1 MCCLNCGKENF
12 VLEAESMIMPGL
24 KYLLCSCGMVSMTH
38 PIIGNDIVPTPNDKE
53 GILGFITEE
62 MMKDAAIVLTKAAME
77 KGLNMP
83 ELQFGSIEDDDDYD
97 DEEDCDNCSGRCGD
111 CKDCCTSAY
120 YDEDDDD
127 YDDEEEE
134 ENKEDDETVLK
145 DVLSVMSALF
155 GTDNAEALMGQPQP
169 KKEAKTIVLTEAP
182 KANNEERKD
191 YVILEKGGKCW
202 ISFSNVTKEELE
214 KELNSILFNDFI
226 IVEAKPVETKEIKTI
241 KIV

>member
-38 PIIGNDIVPTPNDKE
+38 PIIGNDIVPTPNDTE

-62 MMKDAAIVLTKAAME
+62 MMKDATIVLTKAIME
-77 KGLNMP
+77 KGLDMP
-83 ELQFGSIEDDDDYD
+83 ELQFGSIEDDADDD
-97 DEEDCDNCSGRCGD
+97 DEEDCDDCSGRCSD

-120 YDEDDDD
+120 YDDA
-127 YDDEEEE
+127 DDEEEE

-145 DVLSVMSALF
+145 DVLSVMNALF
-155 GTDNAEALMGQPQP
+155 GTDNTKVLMGQPQS
-169 KKEAKTIVLTEAP
+169 KEEAKTIVLTEAP

-191 YVILEKGGKCW
+191 YVILEKGGKHW
-202 ISFSNVTKEELE
+202 ISINNVTKEELE

>member
-83 ELQFGSIEDDDDYD
+83 ELQFGSIEDDVDYD
-97 DEEDCDNCSGRCGD
+97 DEEDCDDCLGRCGD

-120 YDEDDDD
+120 YDEEDNEEDKDDI
-127 YDDEEEE
+127 
-134 ENKEDDETVLK
+134 TVLK
-145 DVLSVMSALF
+145 DVLSIMSALF

-191 YVILEKGGKCW
+191 YVILEKGGKHW
-202 ISFSNVTKEELE
+202 ISINNVTKEELE
-214 KELNSILFNDFI
+214 KELNSILFNDFM
-226 IVEAKPVETKEIKTI
+226 IVEAKPVETKEVKTI
-241 KIV
+241 KII

>member
-38 PIIGNDIVPTPNDKE
+38 PIIGNDIVPTPNDTE

-62 MMKDAAIVLTKAAME
+62 MMKDATIVLTKAIME
-77 KGLNMP
+77 KGLDMP
-83 ELQFGSIEDDDDYD
+83 ELQFGSIEDDADDD
-97 DEEDCDNCSGRCGD
+97 DEEDCDDCSGRCSD

-120 YDEDDDD
+120 YDDA
-127 YDDEEEE
+127 DDEEEE

-145 DVLSVMSALF
+145 DVLSVMNALF
-155 GTDNAEALMGQPQP
+155 GTDNTKVLMGQPQP
-169 KKEAKTIVLTEAP
+169 KEEAKTIVLTEAP

-191 YVILEKGGKCW
+191 YVILEKGGKHW
-202 ISFSNVTKEELE
+202 ISINNVTKEELE

-226 IVEAKPVETKEIKTI
+226 IVEAKPVETKEVKTI
-241 KIV
+241 KII

>member
-38 PIIGNDIVPTPNDKE
+38 PIIGNDIVPTPNDTE

-62 MMKDAAIVLTKAAME
+62 MMKDATIVLTKAIME
-77 KGLNMP
+77 KGLNIP
-83 ELQFGSIEDDDDYD
+83 ELQFGSIEDDVDYD
-97 DEEDCDNCSGRCGD
+97 DEEDCDDCSGRCSD

-120 YDEDDDD
+120 YDDA
-127 YDDEEEE
+127 DDEEEE
-134 ENKEDDETVLK
+134 ENKEDNETVLK

-155 GTDNAEALMGQPQP
+155 GTNNTKVLMGQPQP
-169 KKEAKTIVLTEAP
+169 KEEAKTIVLTEAP

-191 YVILEKGGKCW
+191 YVILEKGGKHW
-202 ISFSNVTKEELE
+202 ISINNVTKEELE

>member
-38 PIIGNDIVPTPNDKE
+38 PIIGNDIVPTPNDTE

-62 MMKDAAIVLTKAAME
+62 MMKDATIVLTKAIME
-77 KGLNMP
+77 KGLDMP
-83 ELQFGSIEDDDDYD
+83 ELQFGIIEDNVDYD
-97 DEEDCDNCSGRCGD
+97 DEEDCDNCSDRCGD
-111 CKDCCTSAY
+111 CKNCCTSAY
-120 YDEDDDD
+120 YDDA
-127 YDDEEEE
+127 DDEEEE

-155 GTDNAEALMGQPQP
+155 GTDNTKVLMGQPQS
-169 KKEAKTIVLTEAP
+169 KEEAKTIVLTEAP
-182 KANNEERKD
+182 KANNKERKD
-191 YVILEKGGKCW
+191 YVILEKGGKHW
-202 ISFSNVTKEELE
+202 ISINNVTKEELE
-214 KELNSILFNDFI
+214 KELNSILFNDFMI
-226 IVEAKPVETKEIKTI
+226 IEAKPVETKEIKTI

>member
-53 GILGFITEE
+53 GILGLITEK

-83 ELQFGSIEDDDDYD
+83 ELQFGSIEDDVDYD
-97 DEEDCDNCSGRCGD
+97 DEEDCDDCLGRCGD

-120 YDEDDDD
+120 YDEEDNEEDKDDI
-127 YDDEEEE
+127 
-134 ENKEDDETVLK
+134 TVLK
-145 DVLSVMSALF
+145 DVLSIMSALF

-191 YVILEKGGKCW
+191 YVILEKGGKHW
-202 ISFSNVTKEELE
+202 ISINNVTKEELE
-214 KELNSILFNDFI
+214 KELNSILFNDFM
-226 IVEAKPVETKEIKTI
+226 IVEAKPVETKEVKTI
-241 KIV
+241 KII

>member
-38 PIIGNDIVPTPNDKE
+38 PIIGNDIIPTPDDTE

-77 KGLNMP
+77 KGLDMP
-83 ELQFGSIEDDDDYD
+83 ELQFGSIKDDVDYD
-97 DEEDCDNCSGRCGD
+97 DEEDCDDCSGRCGD

-120 YDEDDDD
+120 YDE
-127 YDDEEEE
+127 
-134 ENKEDDETVLK
+134 EDDEDNEEDKDDITVLK

-155 GTDNAEALMGQPQP
+155 GTDNAEALMGQPQS
-169 KKEAKTIVLTEAP
+169 KKEAKTIVLTEEAP
-182 KANNEERKD
+182 KVNNEERKD
-191 YVILEKGGKCW
+191 YVVLEKGGKHW
-202 ISFSNVTKEELE
+202 ISINNVTKEELE
-214 KELNSILFNDFI
+214 KELNRILFNDFM
-226 IVEAKPVETKEIKTI
+226 IVEAKPVEIKEVKTI

>member
-38 PIIGNDIVPTPNDKE
+38 PIIGNDIVPTPNDTE

-62 MMKDAAIVLTKAAME
+62 MMKDATIVLTKAVME
-77 KGLNMP
+77 KGLDMP
-83 ELQFGSIEDDDDYD
+83 ELQFGSIKDDVDYD
-97 DEEDCDNCSGRCGD
+97 DEEDCDDCSGKCGD

-120 YDEDDDD
+120 YDDDD

-169 KKEAKTIVLTEAP
+169 KKEAKTIVLTEEAS
-182 KANNEERKD
+182 KVNTEERKD
-191 YVILEKGGKCW
+191 YVVLEKGGKHW
-202 ISFSNVTKEELE
+202 ISINNVTKEELE
-214 KELNSILFNDFI
+214 KELNRILYDFI
-226 IVEAKPVETKEIKTI
+226 IVEAKPVETKEVKTI
-241 KIV
+241 KII

>member
-83 ELQFGSIEDDDDYD
+83 ELQFGSIEDDVDYD
-97 DEEDCDNCSGRCGD
+97 DEEDCDDCLGRCGD

-120 YDEDDDD
+120 YDEEDNEEDKDDI
-127 YDDEEEE
+127 
-134 ENKEDDETVLK
+134 TVLK
-145 DVLSVMSALF
+145 DVLSIMSALF

-191 YVILEKGGKCW
+191 YVIFEKGGKQW
-202 ISFSNVTKEELE
+202 ISINNVTKEELE
-214 KELNSILFNDFI
+214 KELNSILFNDFM
-226 IVEAKPVETKEIKTI
+226 IVEAKPVETKEVKTI
-241 KIV
+241 KII

>member
-38 PIIGNDIVPTPNDKE
+38 PIIGNDIVPTPNDTE

-62 MMKDAAIVLTKAAME
+62 MMKDATIVLTKAIME
-77 KGLNMP
+77 KGLDMP
-83 ELQFGSIEDDDDYD
+83 ELQFGSIEDDADDD
-97 DEEDCDNCSGRCGD
+97 DEEDCDDCSGRCSD

-120 YDEDDDD
+120 YDDA
-127 YDDEEEE
+127 DDEEEE
-134 ENKEDDETVLK
+134 ENKEDDGTVLK
-145 DVLSVMSALF
+145 DVLSVMNALF
-155 GTDNAEALMGQPQP
+155 GTDNTKVLMGQPQP
-169 KKEAKTIVLTEAP
+169 KEEAKTIVLTEAP
-182 KANNEERKD
+182 KANNKERKD
-191 YVILEKGGKCW
+191 YVILEKGGKHW
-202 ISFSNVTKEELE
+202 ISINNVTKEELE